1 MIRKLFTAGRDIT
14 VVETSAFAG
23 IGAILKSIQA
33 VLPEMSLA
41 VEETGFAE
49 KLPTRVFWSDLA
61 NRRLIQR
68 KLRVARWRHK

>member
-23 IGAILKSIQA
+23 TGAILKSIQA

-49 KLPTRVFWSDLA
+49 KLPAQSVLVRPCQSQTDTKEITRRA
-61 NRRLIQR
+61 M
-68 KLRVARWRHK
+68 AA